1 MKQPN
6 DILWQNFIW
15 LFLTFCVSDQP
26 WSDSKKFEQRKVH
39 VLSLYNST
47 VATES
52 GNDLPKASIVASDK
66 VLQTGPTRNYFYIRA
81 NTMLRLIFLIS
92 DFFDN
97 FTGKK
102 KSCRNQM
109 PVVITS

>member
-1 MKQPN
+1 MTEFHLI
-6 DILWQNFIW
+6 IL
-15 LFLTFCVSDQP
+15 LLLCVSDQP

-52 GNDLPKASIVASDK
+52 GNDLPKASTVASEEE
-66 VLQTGPTRNYFYIRA
+66 LQTGPTRNYFYIRA

-92 DFFDN
+92 DFL
-97 FTGKK
+97 T
-102 KSCRNQM
+102 
-109 PVVITS
+109 TSLERKNLVEIKCQW